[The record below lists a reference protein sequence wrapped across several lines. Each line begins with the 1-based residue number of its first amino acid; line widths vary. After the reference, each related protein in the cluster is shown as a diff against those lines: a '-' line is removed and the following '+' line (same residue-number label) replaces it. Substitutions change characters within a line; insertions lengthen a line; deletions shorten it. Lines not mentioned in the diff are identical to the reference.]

1 MSKFRAGNIS
11 NMHEIDPNGNY
22 KRVINEIVLPILEKH
37 GIDKNYPVWED
48 LGTDTPVFNEIY
60 HKKNHLPG
68 ITQLEYMRAQD
79 SQDPD
84 DWGLIGSHDSDPAMK
99 MIKKDWVRGHDAW
112 NIFYLAGFLN
122 SNPTRA
128 KFRDEFCKKID
139 NDDRERV
146 KAKFAELFLTCKKI
160 QISFADFFGIDK
172 TYNEGGKENNQNWK
186 LRLNKDYEDSYYK
199 NLASEHPTALNMPEI
214 LKLAVQ
220 AKADFNVVNSAQKN
234 NIPTEELSP
243 NNPPEVDRILENLD
257 KYQRILEEPEE

>member
-1 MSKFRAGNIS
+1 MKLTQTVIIS
-11 NMHEIDPNGNY
+11 
-22 KRVINEIVLPILEKH
+22 VNEIVLPILEKH

-99 MIKKDWVRGHDAW
+99 MIEKDWVRGHDAW

-122 SNPTRA
+122 SNPARA